1 MTAVLAGC
9 LVWVL
14 VSCAWSADMRETET
28 RRTQSTPRSP
38 PPALGHCAT
47 TATSILVGLG
57 LAGLVVPLVGAGE
70 FHPSEILVDLL
81 ACQAGVAAWIWVH
94 QAAPWGRWLASGWTT
109 CGVLCVAAI
118 LMAAS
123 VFTF

>member
-14 VSCAWSADMRETET
+14 ASCAWSADMSQTET
-28 RRTQSTPRSP
+28 RRTFSTPRSLP
-38 PPALGHCAT
+38 SALGHCAI
-47 TATSILVGLG
+47 TATSVLVGLG
-57 LAGLVVPLVGAGE
+57 LAGLVVPLVGSVE
-70 FHPSEILVDLL
+70 VHPSEILLDLL
-81 ACQAGVAAWIWVH
+81 ACQAGVAAWIWLH
-94 QAAPWGRWLASGWTT
+94 QAAPWGRWLASAWTT